1 MTQVSKARVFCSKC
15 VRDWMTNVV
24 IPQCSKCGSKLHVSW
39 VADDK
44 DLKRL
49 RRKYDSNKDA

>member
-1 MTQVSKARVFCSKC
+1 MTQVSKARVFCTKC

-24 IPQCSKCGSKLHVSW
+24 IPQCSKCGSKLWVTW
-39 VADDK
+39 VADDE

-49 RRKYDSNKDA
+49 RRANEGQSE